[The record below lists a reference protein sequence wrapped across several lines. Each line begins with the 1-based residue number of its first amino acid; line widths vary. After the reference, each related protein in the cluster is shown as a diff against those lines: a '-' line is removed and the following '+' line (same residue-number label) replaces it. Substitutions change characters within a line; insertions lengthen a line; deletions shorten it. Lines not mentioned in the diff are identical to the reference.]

1 MLLKVLLVDMKAKY
15 QHIYEIGYGK
25 DDTKQQKN
33 ALFSLW
39 SLELE

>member
-25 DDTKQQKN
+25 DDTKQKN

>member
-25 DDTKQQKN
+25 DDTNNKKM
-33 ALFSLW
+33 LYFHCGPLS
-39 SLELE
+39 